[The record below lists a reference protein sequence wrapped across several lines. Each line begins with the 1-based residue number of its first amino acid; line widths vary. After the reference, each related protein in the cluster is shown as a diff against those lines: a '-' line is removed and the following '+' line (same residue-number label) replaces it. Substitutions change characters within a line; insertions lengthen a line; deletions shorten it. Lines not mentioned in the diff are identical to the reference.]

1 MWSPEEWRVPGI
13 RKGACGGRLKP
24 SLAGV
29 FGDQRG
35 EAGDACFSVPG
46 SGFAQSVLR
55 IPVAGEGALADEVLR
70 AAVGKAFREDFE
82 FAGPVAGS
90 LLGERGCAGQPQV
103 KGVVPEDRDAP
114 LVGDDLDLN
123 GNHAAPDHVQLAGG
137 GPGNVE
143 DEFFLARPAVVDA
156 DEQVVPIGK
165 VGHADDGPQRKGAV
179 RRREFVLV
187 VAFPIGCF
195 LAVERVAVEGGSPGE
210 DLKHG
215 ARRSA
220 FRLLDGG
227 QIKGKS
233 QEQQGDGSFYH
244 AYP

>member
-1 MWSPEEWRVPGI
+1 M
-13 RKGACGGRLKP
+13 
-24 SLAGV
+24 
-29 FGDQRG
+29 
-35 EAGDACFSVPG
+35 PG
-46 SGFAQSVLR
+46 SGFAQGVLR

-82 FAGPVAGS
+82 FAGPVAVS
-90 LLGERGCAGQPQV
+90 LLGELGGAGGRKRFELVLGVLERACAGQPQV

>member
-35 EAGDACFSVPG
+35 EAGDARFSVPG
-46 SGFAQSVLR
+46 SGFAQGVLR

-90 LLGERGCAGQPQV
+90 LLGELGGAGGRKRFELVLGVLERACAGQPQV

-123 GNHAAPDHVQLAGG
+123 ESRRAGSCS
-137 GPGNVE
+137 
-143 DEFFLARPAVVDA
+143 ACWRRPW
-156 DEQVVPIGK
+156 K
-165 VGHADDGPQRKGAV
+165 
-179 RRREFVLV
+179 RR
-187 VAFPIGCF
+187 G
-195 LAVERVAVEGGSPGE
+195 
-210 DLKHG
+210 
-215 ARRSA
+215 
-220 FRLLDGG
+220 
-227 QIKGKS
+227 
-233 QEQQGDGSFYH
+233 
-244 AYP
+244 